1 MGTSANPLSSPMPGQ
16 PVVDTYDKAYVLSK
30 DPRIQA
36 LFAGYMGFAGTAL
49 DPATRYAQAVALA
62 AQGLII
68 DPQIDAL
75 GGDPYLIMLERSL
88 DGFEQVYALGQSQPF
103 STPPGV
109 SAPNIPAYN
118 QTAGLI
124 VVSLTPP
131 APFAG
136 TPVVAPPQ
144 PEPVAWVG
152 SHIFANL
159 YDASEA
165 AITASANGTIPLPNI
180 SEGGHVYQW
189 TVMPELMGNTYAWT
203 QIS

>member
-1 MGTSANPLSSPMPGQ
+1 MPGQ
-16 PVVDTYDKAYVLSK
+16 PVVDTYDHAYVLSK

-36 LFAGYMGFAGTAL
+36 LFAGYMGFVGQAL

-62 AQGLII
+62 GEGLVI

-131 APFAG
+131 PPF
-136 TPVVAPPQ
+136 VAPATPANPPVQ
-144 PEPVAWVG
+144 PEPVLFVG
-152 SHIFANL
+152 SHIFANM
-159 YDASEA
+159 YEASEA
-165 AITASANGTIPLPNI
+165 AITASNNGTVPLPNI
-180 SEGGHVYQW
+180 VENGHVYQW
-189 TVMPELMGNTYAWT
+189 TVMPELLGNAYAWT

>member
-1 MGTSANPLSSPMPGQ
+1 MPGQ
-16 PVVDTYDKAYVLSK
+16 PVVDTYDHAYVLSK

-36 LFAGYMGFAGTAL
+36 LFAGYMGFVGQAL
-49 DPATRYAQAVALA
+49 DPATRYAMAVQLA
-62 AQGLII
+62 GQGLII

-124 VVSLTPP
+124 VVTLTPP
-131 APFAG
+131 GPFVNPA
-136 TPVVAPPQ
+136 TPVTPPVQ

-152 SHIFANL
+152 SHIFGNL
-159 YDASEA
+159 YNPSEA

-189 TVMPELMGNTYAWT
+189 TVMPELLGNTYAWT

>member
-1 MGTSANPLSSPMPGQ
+1 MAVQL
-16 PVVDTYDKAYVLSK
+16 
-30 DPRIQA
+30 
-36 LFAGYMGFAGTAL
+36 AG
-49 DPATRYAQAVALA
+49 
-62 AQGLII
+62 QGLII

-124 VVSLTPP
+124 VVTLTPP
-131 APFAG
+131 PPFVNPA
-136 TPVVAPPQ
+136 TPVTPPVQ
-144 PEPVAWVG
+144 PEPVLFVG
-152 SHIFANL
+152 SHVFGP
-159 YDASEA
+159 YYQASQA
-165 AITASANGTIPLPNI
+165 AITASQNGTVALPNVTQ
-180 SEGGHVYQW
+180 GGHEYQW
-189 TVMPELMGNTYAWT
+189 TVMPELMGDAFEWT